1 MTAQIEVKQLGD
13 IGGEEGAKA
22 VEDEAKLDDG
32 AGDLDIKGLEAALN
46 KAVLPAGATEV
57 GE

>member
-1 MTAQIEVKQLGD
+1 MTAQVEVKQLGD
-13 IGGEEGAKA
+13 VRGEEGAKA
-22 VEDEAKLDDG
+22 VEDEAKVEDS